1 MAMLE
6 SDIRGNVLATDTRCI
21 LAFVI
26 VLELAKKI
34 EPTVQEKE
42 SRVCTR
48 YIRVG
53 AMASEARGCTG
64 FSFGRFHNSL
74 SDHVKFSSSPV

>member
-1 MAMLE
+1 MPFLNLLLMAILE

-26 VLELAKKI
+26 VLELAKKT

-42 SRVCTR
+42 SIVCTR
-48 YIRVG
+48 CMRVG
-53 AMASEARGCTG
+53 AMASRVYRIFIWQA
-64 FSFGRFHNSL
+64 S
-74 SDHVKFSSSPV
+74 